1 MIPAHKHMAG
11 HVAMNG
17 YGEVPAMTFLMPV
30 VEAICPNRRR
40 ALTSAKPA
48 LKAVAPKFHRALKES
63 VKKMAKAV
71 LARK

>member
-1 MIPAHKHMAG
+1 MAG
-11 HVAMNG
+11 YLAMHG
-17 YGEVPAMTFLMPV
+17 YAGDEQTPAIPAMTFLMPV